1 MPTEPQPV
9 TLSEIVR
16 RACEIADPDDTDPV
30 VGEFQVRFEDADEP
44 VSALDDVENRV
55 ATALQDLDPAVA
67 SGTLSILG
75 ALTTYLS
82 YRRDEIDADD
92 ATLLRLATRA
102 EWSGEPPEAV
112 RDWLDARGVAV

>member
-9 TLSEIVR
+9 TLSGIVR
-16 RACEIADPDDTDPV
+16 RACEIVDPDDTDPV
-30 VGEFQVRFEDADEP
+30 VGEFQMRFEDADEP

-75 ALTTYLS
+75 AVTTYLS
-82 YRRDEIDADD
+82 YRRDELNADD
-92 ATLLRLATRA
+92 ERLLRLAARA
-102 EWSGEPPEAV
+102 EWSGQPPEAA
-112 RDWLDARGVAV
+112 RDWLDARGVEI